1 MSKQIRTEATDLL
14 FDAILSLKDKAECY
28 TFFEDICTINELMSL
43 SQRFEVAKMLREQ
56 KTYLEIAEKTG
67 ASTVTISR
75 VNRSLNYGNDGYDM
89 VFERIGE

>member
-43 SQRFEVAKMLREQ
+43 SQRFEVAKMLR
-56 KTYLEIAEKTG
+56 
-67 ASTVTISR
+67 
-75 VNRSLNYGNDGYDM
+75 NRRHIGDRREDR
-89 VFERIGE
+89 RIYSDDQPCQSVIELWK

>member
-43 SQRFEVAKMLREQ
+43 TEDIFGDRRED
-56 KTYLEIAEKTG
+56 
-67 ASTVTISR
+67 R
-75 VNRSLNYGNDGYDM
+75 
-89 VFERIGE
+89 RIYSDDQPCQSVIELWK

>member
-43 SQRFEVAKMLREQ
+43 S
-56 KTYLEIAEKTG
+56 
-67 ASTVTISR
+67 
-75 VNRSLNYGNDGYDM
+75 
-89 VFERIGE
+89 

>member
-43 SQRFEVAKMLREQ
+43 SQRFEVAKMLR
-56 KTYLEIAEKTG
+56 
-67 ASTVTISR
+67 
-75 VNRSLNYGNDGYDM
+75 NRRHIWRLREDR
-89 VFERIGE
+89 RIYSDDQPCQSVIELWK

>member
-43 SQRFEVAKMLREQ
+43 SQRFGGQDASGTEDIFGDRRED
-56 KTYLEIAEKTG
+56 
-67 ASTVTISR
+67 R
-75 VNRSLNYGNDGYDM
+75 
-89 VFERIGE
+89 RIYSDDQPCQSVIELWK